1 MSNTIRVR
9 ATDAARLPVPGIGG
23 RFVGRTNKG
32 AVIPE
37 GVDVPDDTYHRRAI
51 KRGELI
57 EMEKS
62 E

>member
-9 ATDAARLPVPGIGG
+9 AIDAARLPVPGIGG

>member
-1 MSNTIRVR
+1 MSNTIRVC

>member
-9 ATDAARLPVPGIGG
+9 ASEAAHLPVPGIGG

>member
-9 ATDAARLPVPGIGG
+9 ATDAARLPVPGTGG

>member
-9 ATDAARLPVPGIGG
+9 TADAARLPVPGIGG
-23 RFVGRTNKG
+23 RFVGRTTKG